1 MRDEGGRDYE
11 ESPGGWHPVCMVATC
26 DRISQRTGKNMGAN
40 GIGAANAK
48 EHRTVSRAAAI
59 LESAAASPDG
69 VSLTDMT
76 SLLQAPKSSIHGLLR
91 GLVAVGYLI
100 ERDHRYVTA
109 PGLPSLLTAAYSPS
123 LEELARPAMTRLRD
137 EFDESVMLGVLASD
151 SIVYVASLESRDL
164 VRYSAP
170 LHQRRLLHPSSMG
183 KLYLADLPADELD
196 IYFREYRFDSKRA
209 DVLRQDLAEVR
220 KERVGYNREE
230 TFAGVTAVAAGIRDS
245 RGALVAC
252 MSIAGPTFRMAGKL
266 DRTAAAVRA
275 EADSVSVD
283 FIQYDSHRGQG
294 PRRPSATGL
303 VREVR
308 PAERE

>member
-1 MRDEGGRDYE
+1 M
-11 ESPGGWHPVCMVATC
+11 W
-26 DRISQRTGKNMGAN
+26 DRISHRTGKIMGAN
-40 GIGAANAK
+40 GIGAANDK

-137 EFDESVMLGVLASD
+137 AFDESVMLGVLAAD
-151 SIVYVASLESRDL
+151 SIVYVASLESRQL

-170 LHQRRLLHPSSMG
+170 LHERRLLHPSSMG
-183 KLYLADLPADELD
+183 KLYLADLPADQLD
-196 IYFREYRFDSKRA
+196 TYMGEYRLDSKQA
-209 DVLRQDLAEVR
+209 DLLRQELGDVR

-230 TFAGVTAVAAGIRDS
+230 TFAGVTAAAAGIRDS
-245 RGALVAC
+245 AGVLVAC
-252 MSIAGPTFRMAGKL
+252 MSIAGPTFRMAEKL

-275 EADSVSVD
+275 EGDSVSAD
-283 FIQYDSHRGQG
+283 FSQYDSHRGQG
-294 PRRPSATGL
+294 PRRPSARGL
-303 VREVR
+303 VRES
-308 PAERE
+308 PPTGSE